1 MAQQRRA
8 RVSDFKRGLIR
19 EAARDVFAR
28 RGIEAASMRA
38 IAAQAGCTTGA
49 IYVHYATKEELYAEL
64 LGESLDALLEVLAA
78 ARDGAPKGRR
88 GRAVLRAML
97 DFYRRRPQDFDLS
110 FYLHGGAPRRAGL
123 SRELDRGLNARMAE
137 IVDLV
142 GDAIVADGGGPAGR
156 RRHLGTAAS
165 ASVFGVVLMLRTG
178 RLDVLGETP
187 DAVLETLV
195 P

>member
-1 MAQQRRA
+1 MDRKRSVLTLTLLQEQQESQRSKTDERH
-8 RVSDFKRGLIR
+8 KPEI
-19 EAARDVFAR
+19 
-28 RGIEAASMRA
+28 
-38 IAAQAGCTTGA
+38 IA
-49 IYVHYATKEELYAEL
+49 VTK
-64 LGESLDALLEVLAA
+64 
-78 ARDGAPKGRR
+78 
-88 GRAVLRAML
+88 
-97 DFYRRRPQDFDLS
+97 
-110 FYLHGGAPRRAGL
+110 HAGL
-123 SRELDRGLNARMAE
+123 SRELDRGLNARVAE

-165 ASVFGVVLMLRTG
+165 ASVFGIVLMLRTG